1 MFYPIKMDILCTSWV
16 FLSRSLW
23 VGLPP
28 SLLSP
33 PHPLL
38 SAQSHHSSTSMH
50 FCSGHNGDHMLK
62 RALKPNPGHPPS
74 NKPAVS
80 SVAGPCLRGTKPYLR
95 LPCQH
100 AIQRKPADNTT
111 RPVTCLA
118 DFWRCLEGY
127 ASGFCFH
134 CGVFRMNVR
143 SCVSHAKP
151 SESCNTLN
159 PRNLNK
165 Q

>member
-1 MFYPIKMDILCTSWV
+1 MKMDILCTSWV
-16 FLSRSLW
+16 FLCCSLW

-28 SLLSP
+28 ALLSP

-80 SVAGPCLRGTKPYLR
+80 SAAGLCLRGTKPYLR

-111 RPVTCLA
+111 RLDHMFCRFLEVSGTVH
-118 DFWRCLEGY
+118 FWLL
-127 ASGFCFH
+127 FPLW
-134 CGVFRMNVR
+134 GVQDECPRLR
-143 SCVSHAKP
+143 QPCKAITELQHT
-151 SESCNTLN
+151 ES
-159 PRNLNK
+159 
-165 Q
+165 